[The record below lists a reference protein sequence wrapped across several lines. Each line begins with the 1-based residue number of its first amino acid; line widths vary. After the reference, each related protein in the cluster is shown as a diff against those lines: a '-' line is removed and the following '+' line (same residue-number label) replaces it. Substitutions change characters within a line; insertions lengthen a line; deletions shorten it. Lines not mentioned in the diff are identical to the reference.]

1 MLRLE
6 ASLRSPFHPMVDAA
20 STCVKRSG
28 AWVVGHQFY
37 SDVMA
42 VLTVMCPRDK
52 VALLEAALAE
62 TGFTLHCPATGSPG
76 RGDEIA
82 VQLVLNALHGG
93 PDVRRTV
100 PAFG

>member
-1 MLRLE
+1 MLRIE
-6 ASLRSPFHPMVDAA
+6 ASLREAFHPMVDAA
-20 STCVKRSG
+20 STCIKQSG
-28 AWVVGHQFY
+28 GWIVAHQFY

-42 VLTVMCPRDK
+42 VLTVSCPREA
-52 VALLEAALAE
+52 VAELEAMLSEA
-62 TGFTLHCPATGSPG
+62 GFTLHGAATGSPG
-76 RGDEIA
+76 RGDEVS

>member
-6 ASLRSPFHPMVDAA
+6 ASLASPFHPMVDVA

-28 AWVVGHQFY
+28 AWIVAHQFY

-42 VLTVMCPRDK
+42 VLTVPCPRE
-52 VALLEAALAE
+52 ALATLEAALGEA
-62 TGFTLHCPATGSPG
+62 GFTLHGPASGTPG
-76 RGDEIA
+76 RGDEVA

-100 PAFG
+100 PSFG